1 MMHLVNL
8 AGKVES
14 QISETST
21 SVYVALDY
29 TDLSLGFMMKLK
41 EKIN

>member
-1 MMHLVNL
+1 MHSVNL
-8 AGKVES
+8 AGKVEI
-14 QISETST
+14 QISETPT

-29 TDLSLGFMMKLK
+29 TDLSLGYMMKLQ